1 MAEQKVTELDEEQ
14 MHLLRSCIVKFMEL
28 AEEEVPEPPED
39 ADTSE
44 IADMLLENWRG
55 KKEPDLGAEAMALV
69 LGCMCGELLRSY
81 LRVEWKYVVDVFGE
95 GMALYGELDG
105 ETLVLYPVD
114 SVQKRI
120 DEPGQTLTEWVFGML
135 EQENVQ
141 KFLRP
146 EDEAPKSIFED

>member
-1 MAEQKVTELDEEQ
+1 MPGQKIIELNEDQ
-14 MHLLRSCIVKFMEL
+14 THLLRSCIVKFMEL
-28 AEEEVPEPPED
+28 AEEEVPEPPEE

-55 KKEPDLGAEAMALV
+55 KKEPELGAKAMALV

-81 LRVEWKYVVDVFGE
+81 LRVDWKCVVDEYGE
-95 GMALYGELDG
+95 AMALYGELDG
-105 ETLVLYPVD
+105 ETILMFPID
-114 SVQKRI
+114 SAQKRI

-146 EDEAPKSIFED
+146 EDEEPKSIFQD